1 MKVLCRKFKQRDYD
15 ISMKKINL
23 GEKPGAPTNLPML
36 IYLITRL
43 TNNVIYQA
51 CLKECMR

>member
-1 MKVLCRKFKQRDYD
+1 MKEYIPDEND
-15 ISMKKINL
+15 EKINL

-43 TNNVIYQA
+43 ITNVI
-51 CLKECMR
+51 